1 VAAPTL
7 VQAAFATTTTGNTAT
22 TASVSWQTDDV
33 VVVIYG
39 NAGAAPANMAA
50 PTNTGSG
57 LSWTVNQSIAAASNC
72 GGALAT
78 AVATASSSGTV
89 TAGSVAGPS
98 EQNFTGVC
106 VWRGS
111 LGVGN
116 SAGTAAPSSTKTV
129 SLTPAGG
136 ADAAICWGVFDW
148 NADAAQAETPTS
160 TSHGSG
166 APGPSAMPQKTL
178 VAGQY
183 TYYWCALD
191 DQTSAGAVNYGIGGS
206 GAGPFTIVAVEVKAG
221 AGGGATPVPARPIVV
236 PSLAAIQAGSW

>member
-1 VAAPTL
+1 MALTL

-22 TASVSWQTDDV
+22 TASVSWQTGDV

-39 NAGAAPANMAA
+39 NAGASNANMAA
-50 PTNTGSG
+50 PSNTGSG
-57 LSWTVNQSIAAASNC
+57 LSWTQNQSIASASCC

-78 AVATASSSGTV
+78 AVASGSSSGTI

-98 EQNFTGVC
+98 QQNFTGVY

-116 SAGTAAPSSTKTV
+116 SAGTATPSSTKTV
-129 SLTPAGG
+129 SITPAGG

-166 APGPSAMPQKTL
+166 APGPSATPQKTQ

-183 TYYWCALD
+183 TYHWCVLD

-206 GAGPFTIVAVEVKAG
+206 NTGPFTIVAVEVKAG
-221 AGGGATPVPARPIVV
+221 AGGATVAPAQPIVV